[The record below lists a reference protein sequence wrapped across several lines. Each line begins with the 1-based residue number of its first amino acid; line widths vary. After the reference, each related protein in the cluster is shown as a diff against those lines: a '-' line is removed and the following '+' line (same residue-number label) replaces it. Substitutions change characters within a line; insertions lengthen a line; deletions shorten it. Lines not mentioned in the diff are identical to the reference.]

1 MAVLLAPMLNADD
14 ALTVVT
20 VANAD
25 RKAIRHCCIL
35 QVISLGAG
43 LQLNISSTLFIFFY
57 YCIKNYFDKNLEL
70 NTVSPV
76 LAVAIA
82 RQ

>member
-25 RKAIRHCCIL
+25 RKAIRYCCMYTASDL
-35 QVISLGAG
+35 FGGRA
-43 LQLNISSTLFIFFY
+43 STEY
-57 YCIKNYFDKNLEL
+57 
-70 NTVSPV
+70 
-76 LAVAIA
+76 
-82 RQ
+82 